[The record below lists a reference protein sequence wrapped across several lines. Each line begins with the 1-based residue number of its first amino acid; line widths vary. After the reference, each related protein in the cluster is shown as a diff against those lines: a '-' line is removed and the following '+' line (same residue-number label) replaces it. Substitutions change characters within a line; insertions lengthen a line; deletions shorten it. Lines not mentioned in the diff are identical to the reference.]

1 MRFETAGNGSKNRI
15 FTPFGDFY
23 IDVEN
28 LVDQVMGSNNPF
40 TKQGDEKQPDA
51 AKPARRPATYV
62 TESETAFTVSIDLP
76 GVAASDVSIELLD
89 QELTV
94 SGSRQSVEVAEG
106 DRVLQPSRLS
116 GPFLSTVRFEPLVDD
131 DGVEASFD
139 LGVLTIV
146 IPKAAKAVAKKIEIK
161 TSAPQS

>member
-28 LVDQVMGSNNPF
+28 LFDQVMGNKPS
-40 TKQGDEKQPDA
+40 TKQGDNEQPDA
-51 AKPARRPATYV
+51 ANPARRPATYV

-116 GPFLSTVRFEPLVDD
+116 GPFLSTIRFEPLVDD
-131 DGVEASFD
+131 DGVEASFN

-146 IPKAAKAVAKKIEIK
+146 VPKAAKAVAKKIEIK

>member
-28 LVDQVMGSNNPF
+28 LFDQVMGNKPS
-40 TKQGDEKQPDA
+40 TKQGDNEQPDA

-94 SGSRQSVEVAEG
+94 SGSRQSAEVAEG

-116 GPFLSTVRFEPLVDD
+116 GPFLSTIRFEPLVDD